1 MESERK
7 FTSRRMTLVWNLW
20 SMFLPCQLQPTL
32 CVLPYASRCDREC
45 LFFLS
50 VFDFVDS
57 SDLCGENRL
66 LSSCTYKSNA
76 RTTRSSR
83 QKLVFSVPS
92 LFQGSLRRKQE
103 ERSISFNGSAKR
115 LFKRLRSSRLEGH
128 FILLAYLT
136 REWGTSS
143 ALSFLNHLGLS

>member
-1 MESERK
+1 M
-7 FTSRRMTLVWNLW
+7 L
-20 SMFLPCQLQPTL
+20 LPCQLRPTL

-45 LFFLS
+45 FFS
-50 VFDFVDS
+50 VTVFDFVDS
-57 SDLCGENRL
+57 SDLCGEKRL

-92 LFQGSLRRKQE
+92 LFQGLLRRKQE

-115 LFKRLRSSRLEGH
+115 LFKRLRSSLLEGQ
-128 FILLAYLT
+128 FKLMAYLT
-136 REWGTSS
+136 REWGARRRHCCSSTTSGCHNRS
-143 ALSFLNHLGLS
+143 GSSS